1 MDKPRICV
9 FEDKPDNYAEL
20 EVVLRREVEDGFSIE
35 QYDGARNLERAHDA
49 EAWVREFL
57 LDPLPATLAV
67 IDWDLG
73 EFKHA
78 AAQPFVRGVAEDL
91 SIPVVM
97 YQGERPKEVA
107 LERLNRWQERR
118 IALDAKTDAE
128 QVAIVCADVA
138 RGFQLI
144 WEKVSSLGDKPRLLE
159 TLKDVL
165 SPPDDSA
172 LHLEEFAIGNQEL
185 LRIIEQDP
193 GAEQHR
199 FISTWMGYLIHNRI
213 LQFPGPI
220 LGRIAASAYLGID
233 PDEFKKEDL
242 HELLADSAYT
252 GPFARTLG
260 GWWRSRL
267 DEIIAAN
274 IKDED
279 PTVPLGRVALGR
291 ALKRDLAPAQCRS
304 KHDIEEHGFV
314 CILTG
319 APVCRRHSEAPEAW
333 IPNGADRCR
342 IHTDELERMQGWLG
356 L

>member
-1 MDKPRICV
+1 MTKPRICV
-9 FEDKPDNYAEL
+9 FEDKTDNYTEL
-20 EVVLRREVEDGFSIE
+20 EAVLKNYVEDDFAIE
-35 QYDGARNLERAHDA
+35 RYDGTRGLEGTHDA
-49 EAWVREFL
+49 EEWVKTFL
-57 LDPLPATLAV
+57 LAPLPATLAV

-73 EFKHA
+73 EFNHA
-78 AAQPFVRGVAEDL
+78 AEQPFVRGVAEDL

-97 YQGERPKEVA
+97 YQGERPKEVV

-118 IALDAKTDAE
+118 IALDAKTDTDE
-128 QVAIVCADVA
+128 LGCVCAEVA

-144 WEKVSSLGDKPRLLE
+144 WEKVSSLGDTPRLLE
-159 TLKDVL
+159 TLKAL
-165 SPPDDSA
+165 LAPPDDTP

-185 LRIIEQDP
+185 LTIVEQDAGP
-193 GAEQHR
+193 EQQR

-220 LGRIAASAYLGID
+220 LGWIAASAYLGIH
-233 PDEFKKEDL
+233 PREFREKDL
-242 HELLADSAYT
+242 RELLADCSYK
-252 GPFARTLG
+252 GPFAKMLG

-267 DEIIAAN
+267 DETIAAHSS
-274 IKDED
+274 KED

-304 KHDIEEHGFV
+304 KHDIAEPGFV
-314 CILTG
+314 CVLTG
-319 APVCRRHSEAPEAW
+319 EPVCRQHSEAPEAW

-342 IHTDELERMQGWLG
+342 IHTDDLERMQGWLG